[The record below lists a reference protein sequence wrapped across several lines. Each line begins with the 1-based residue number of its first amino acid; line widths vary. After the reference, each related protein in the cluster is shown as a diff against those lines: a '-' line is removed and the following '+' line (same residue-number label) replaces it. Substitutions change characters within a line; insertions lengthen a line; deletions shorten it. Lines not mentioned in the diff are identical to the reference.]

1 MSILDSLVKRTVS
14 NVLRNVIN
22 ENMSNKVFP
31 LDKIKSIVEHNGGFV
46 NIMDYDRGSAV
57 YVIVYKNISE
67 KNIRNIENAFRIA
80 GWSCV
85 NHGDSDK
92 DMHTSFAIRDAR
104 YNVEALANTPVTDLY
119 VMKFEPNYGTQMS
132 DESLKFKATTDDG
145 FDTNMDI
152 YDGIDIYSNK
162 YNRNKYKKGI
172 FYHVTMKKFLPR
184 IMKYGLVPKNGKT
197 LTNITRKS
205 NDRVYLLLVKPKDNS
220 YEKYLKHA
228 GNDGEETVILRVNLN
243 KLNNDIKIYDD
254 PIFPYAVYVTENIP
268 PYCLSVV
275 DGEEPPT
282 YDDFLK
288 NDADTDLAFATDNPA
303 KRKAREYIKTGKID
317 GVDIDNYMSQI

>member
-1 MSILDSLVKRTVS
+1 MSSLSSLVKRTVS

-22 ENMSNKVFP
+22 ENMTNKVSP
-31 LDKIKSIVEHNGGFV
+31 LDKIKSIVERNGGIV
-46 NIMDYDRGSAV
+46 YSMNYDRDSAIH
-57 YVIVYKNISE
+57 VIVNKSISGE
-67 KNIRNIENAFRIA
+67 NLRNIEKAFRIA
-80 GWSCV
+80 GWSCI
-85 NHGDSDK
+85 NHGDYDK
-92 DMHTSFAIRDAR
+92 DMHMSFAIRDAKHSI
-104 YNVEALANTPVTDLY
+104 ESLAGVPVKDLY
-119 VMKFEPNYGTQMS
+119 ALKFEPDHGTQMS

-184 IMKYGLVPKNGKT
+184 IMKYGLVPKNGKS

-228 GNDGEETVILRVNLN
+228 GNNGEETVILKVNLN
-243 KLNNDIKIYDD
+243 KSNNDIKIYDD

-288 NDADTDLAFATDNPA
+288 NDADTDLAFVTDNPV

-317 GVDIDNYMSQI
+317 GIDIDDYMSQI